1 MKPQIL
7 SKNPFK
13 VALFF
18 LLGFLS
24 AGWAHAQDVNSNI
37 GGLALSNDQPI
48 QIESNQLDVNDAKA
62 EATFT
67 GNVKVVQGDTLLRAS
82 RMVVHYTQGS
92 SVTSGAAD
100 FEKIDVSGKVLLKS
114 GTQTATADNGT
125 IDMLADTLTLSGK
138 EVVLTEGDNVFVGC
152 KLTVQMASGNA
163 RLDSCGKRVIL
174 QLDPKSQKE

>member
-1 MKPQIL
+1 MKFHKPSNSFIPAFI
-7 SKNPFK
+7 SI
-13 VALFF
+13 
-18 LLGFLS
+18 LLGLLS
-24 AGWAHAQDVNSNI
+24 AGWVHAQDVNSNI

-48 QIESNQLDVNDAKA
+48 QIESNQLDINDGKA

-67 GNVKVVQGDTLLRAS
+67 GNVKVVQGETLLRAS

-114 GTQTATADNGT
+114 GTQTATADKGI
-125 IDMLADTLTLSGK
+125 IDMRADTLILSGK

-174 QLDPKSQKE
+174 QLDPKSQKK

>member
-1 MKPQIL
+1 MKFHSPSNSRL
-7 SKNPFK
+7 K
-13 VALFF
+13 VVITCLVSFLFI
-18 LLGFLS
+18 
-24 AGWAHAQDVNSNI
+24 GWAQAQNVNSNI

-48 QIESNQLDVNDAKA
+48 QIESNQLDVNDSKA

-67 GNVKVVQGDTLLRAS
+67 GNVKVVQGETLLRAS

-100 FEKIDVSGKVLLKS
+100 FEKINVFGKVLLKS
-114 GTQTATADNGT
+114 GTQTATADKGT
-125 IDMLADTLTLSGK
+125 IDMLADTLVLSGK

-174 QLDPKSQKE
+174 QLDPKSQKK